1 MDFAYGGGVS
11 PATVFVKTRL
21 FSVWAVLAV
30 TAVSATL
37 SLVFG
42 GGSASWQVWV
52 AVAAL
57 AVGIPHGALDHLV
70 TVPDMAPKKMTAFIA
85 GYLAAVFVA
94 IGLILLWP
102 VPGFIFVVIMSA
114 IHFGMGDAS
123 FIAQERAR
131 ETARSPW
138 WVYAIPAG
146 SLPVFIPLT
155 KQGSAEALA
164 LVNPELLFWH
174 FGLDGIIFWT
184 TLTSAAVA
192 IGWLLLRRDI
202 ARARDLT
209 LLAALALVAPP
220 LVAFAAYFGL
230 WHALRHTA
238 RLSQEIPRARA
249 VADDGRWVA
258 ALWRVS
264 VPGLPALVGTLVV
277 ALVITVVG
285 GWTLADYLWI
295 ALVIVWALTVPH
307 MALTWRLDREA
318 LSLSVPK
325 HDGAQVFS
333 PAETPQA
340 EAQGQ

>member
-1 MDFAYGGGVS
+1 MAPVS
-11 PATVFVKTRL
+11 VFTKTRL
-21 FSVWAVLAV
+21 FSVWPIAAVI
-30 TAVSATL
+30 AVSAGF
-37 SLVFG
+37 SAVFG
-42 GGSASWQVWV
+42 GGSAIWQVWV

-70 TVPDMAPKKMTAFIA
+70 TVPDMAPKKMALFVS
-85 GYLAAVFVA
+85 GYLAVVFVV
-94 IGLILLWP
+94 IGLILVWP
-102 VPGFIFVVIMSA
+102 VPGFVFVVIMSA
-114 IHFGMGDAS
+114 VHFGMGDAS
-123 FIAQERAR
+123 FISQERAG
-131 ETARSPW
+131 EAPRSPW

-184 TLTSAAVA
+184 TLAAATLAV
-192 IGWLLLRRDI
+192 GWLLLRRDI

-238 RLSQEIPRARA
+238 RLSHEMPRARA

-264 VPGLPALVGTLVV
+264 VPGLPALVGTLVA
-277 ALVITVVG
+277 ALAITVVG
-285 GWTLADYLWI
+285 GWALTDYLWI

-318 LSLSVPK
+318 LSLSSTK

-333 PAETPQA
+333 ATETP
-340 EAQGQ
+340 